1 MSNISTCPHCAQQ
14 VLISGELD
22 PETLVRCPICEAEF
36 PLVQALVNA
45 VEAPPELVPVARVG
59 DPPQDASAGVATPP
73 VTGSAGGVE
82 NLASPS
88 SPDVSTTG
96 TRSPAVPA
104 GAEGESRRAAP
115 GRALDTAALVRA
127 MEAEQGG
134 PHDIYDVADPRAPA
148 AAASEL
154 PTFSHAQTAALWR
167 SRQRPASSLGS
178 VGKALAIVVGGFLG
192 IAVAY
197 FFLSIISPRRFDF
210 LHLWGRPQQS
220 DTSGPASNSRNG
232 TPAPAAPGKFDPDN
246 PSFSDL
252 DQKRSSGPKR

>member
-1 MSNISTCPHCAQQ
+1 MSSISTCPHCGQQ

-22 PETLVRCPICEAEF
+22 PEALVRCPICEAEF

-59 DPPQDASAGVATPP
+59 DLPQDASVGAATPP
-73 VTGSAGGVE
+73 VTGSAAGAE

-96 TRSPAVPA
+96 TRSPAASV
-104 GAEGESRRAAP
+104 GAEGDSPRATT
-115 GRALDTAALVRA
+115 GRPLDTAALVRA

-148 AAASEL
+148 AAASEM

-167 SRQRPASSLGS
+167 SRQRPASSLGA
-178 VGKALAIVVGGFLG
+178 VGKAIAIVVGGFLG

-197 FFLSIISPRRFDF
+197 FFLSIISPRKFDF
-210 LHLWGRPQQS
+210 LHLWGRPRQS
-220 DTSGPASNSRNG
+220 DTSGPGSNSKNG
-232 TPAPAAPGKFDPDN
+232 TPAGAAPGKFDPDDS
-246 PSFSDL
+246 SFSGL